1 MGSDG
6 FESKKG
12 GPVSGGTSPGRLGSG
27 DYPGSTGRDAAIE
40 ALSGLGE
47 ATNLVEISG
56 VIKWFD
62 ASKGYG
68 FIVPDNGWPDVLLHV
83 TVLRRDGYQT
93 AYEGARLVCECANGG
108 AGTNKRVDGLA
119 DLPRL
124 TGQLLVVVAL
134 FLQQSLQDDEKRWQ
148 LEWFGQKLFR
158 AFFDRSDCEVD

>member
-6 FESKKG
+6 FESKKLG
-12 GPVSGGTSPGRLGSG
+12 GPPTGGTGQNRVGPAEFSAGAE
-27 DYPGSTGRDAAIE
+27 RDPAID

-47 ATNLVEISG
+47 AAANLVEISG

-93 AYEGARLVCECANGG
+93 AYEGARLRAARQGLSGVPD
-108 AGTNKRVDGLA
+108 RLDG
-119 DLPRL
+119 
-124 TGQLLVVVAL
+124 
-134 FLQQSLQDDEKRWQ
+134 
-148 LEWFGQKLFR
+148 
-158 AFFDRSDCEVD
+158 

>member
-12 GPVSGGTSPGRLGSG
+12 VPVSGGTSQGRLG
-27 DYPGSTGRDAAIE
+27 GSEFTGSVSRDSAME
-40 ALSGLGE
+40 AMSGLGDT
-47 ATNLVEISG
+47 ANLVEISG

-93 AYEGARLVCECANGG
+93 AYEGAR
-108 AGTNKRVDGLA
+108 
-119 DLPRL
+119 
-124 TGQLLVVVAL
+124 VVVECI
-134 FLQQSLQDDEKRWQ
+134 Q
-148 LEWFGQKLFR
+148 R
-158 AFFDRSDCEVD
+158 AKGYQA